1 MVADA
6 EATADE
12 EESVHALDNAL
23 EEAVVINSELNEGAT
38 LESDSGIHSED
49 EKSDSAAGL
58 EHTSKRVDKELD
70 RIRERR
76 LGETRRFPKDIADY
90 VLISGLII
98 GLIYWGLIFVT
109 TTGIFMADSI
119 GPDQTLSG
127 TILDPG
133 EKCVDNSESIWVNI
147 WVDEEQRIRISSHN
161 INDTTKAALL
171 VKLFPES
178 GGEAIATEAVITS
191 GSPSMAMHIA
201 HRPSGEP
208 DIPDG
213 KYNLLIELLNVTDL
227 NTSVVNLTNS
237 SDPVQSSLSGRG
249 LIADIEA
256 EAKVSTRTLG
266 SLFSSGAAEKE
277 VDVEDD
283 GARSCWT
290 VQDLG
295 GWGIVMMVAEWG
307 GGRETAMLAGGSAG
321 VPPWWM
327 ATVSLMMSVF
337 FLFVQYPLMYRFY
350 HRETDDILSKEQLG
364 GLIERTLVGTAEKLH
379 LRIEIPELRHQ
390 GREISI
396 DVYVPYNITHRS
408 YSTPPEIKTAF
419 IRDILN
425 EFAIFGE
432 MRPLQLKS
440 HAMNP
445 HGGAAD
451 LLSTGIDGA
460 DSPEISQDNP
470 MLVDDY
476 TSFFEDLNTFA
487 RIEDAA
493 TDCLKQYFESE
504 NIKRRPGTSVMSDDH
519 AVFIRVIYRPS
530 QRFAFIRFKKTH
542 FEVEDEIEKYV
553 SMNLKEL
560 LMERSVVV
568 SASNEVQTFADRAAA
583 GRVES
588 SLKKDVE
595 KSGSQEA
602 YVAKQAGIAGTLL
615 QNQFVGDIIS
625 SIEYVAHENRSRIDR
640 WGFFGLIIF
649 VWIPFMASGVLVG
662 AMLGLVA
669 RMKFERVLAACLI
682 GGTAASITWAYTA
695 KGIIEFMERY
705 HAEAFI
711 PVIITIIVVVAFL
724 HVRTNKRR
732 RKEALFRESMTFFR
746 GPELTKTSDD

>member
-1 MVADA
+1 
-6 EATADE
+6 
-12 EESVHALDNAL
+12 
-23 EEAVVINSELNEGAT
+23 
-38 LESDSGIHSED
+38 
-49 EKSDSAAGL
+49 
-58 EHTSKRVDKELD
+58 
-70 RIRERR
+70 
-76 LGETRRFPKDIADY
+76 
-90 VLISGLII
+90 
-98 GLIYWGLIFVT
+98 
-109 TTGIFMADSI
+109 
-119 GPDQTLSG
+119 
-127 TILDPG
+127 
-133 EKCVDNSESIWVNI
+133 
-147 WVDEEQRIRISSHN
+147 
-161 INDTTKAALL
+161 
-171 VKLFPES
+171 
-178 GGEAIATEAVITS
+178 
-191 GSPSMAMHIA
+191 
-201 HRPSGEP
+201 
-208 DIPDG
+208 
-213 KYNLLIELLNVTDL
+213 
-227 NTSVVNLTNS
+227 
-237 SDPVQSSLSGRG
+237 
-249 LIADIEA
+249 
-256 EAKVSTRTLG
+256 
-266 SLFSSGAAEKE
+266 
-277 VDVEDD
+277 
-283 GARSCWT
+283 
-290 VQDLG
+290 
-295 GWGIVMMVAEWG
+295 MVAEWG

-350 HRETDDILSKEQLG
+350 HRDTDDILSEEQLG
-364 GLIERTLVGTAEKLH
+364 GLIERTLIGSAEKLH
-379 LRIEIPELRHQ
+379 LKIDIDEFKHQ
-390 GREISI
+390 EREISI
-396 DVYVPYNITHRS
+396 DVYVPYHITHRS

-460 DSPEISQDNP
+460 DILEISQDNP

-493 TDCLKQYFESE
+493 TDCLNQYFENE

-542 FEVEDEIEKYV
+542 FEVENEIEKYV
-553 SMNLKEL
+553 TMNLKDL
-560 LMERSVVV
+560 LKGRSVVV

-682 GGTAASITWAYTA
+682 GGAAASITWAYTA

-711 PVIITIIVVVAFL
+711 PVIIIIIVVVAFL

-746 GPELTKTSDD
+746 GTGPTELSDD

>member
-1 MVADA
+1 MGN
-6 EATADE
+6 
-12 EESVHALDNAL
+12 SV
-23 EEAVVINSELNEGAT
+23 
-38 LESDSGIHSED
+38 
-49 EKSDSAAGL
+49 
-58 EHTSKRVDKELD
+58 
-70 RIRERR
+70 
-76 LGETRRFPKDIADY
+76 
-90 VLISGLII
+90 
-98 GLIYWGLIFVT
+98 
-109 TTGIFMADSI
+109 
-119 GPDQTLSG
+119 GPDQSLSG
-127 TILDPG
+127 TFLDPG
-133 EKCVDNSESIWVNI
+133 EKCVDNSESIWVNL
-147 WVDEEQRIRISSHN
+147 WVDEEQRLRISSHN

-171 VKLFPES
+171 VNLIPVS
-178 GGEAIATEAVITS
+178 GTEPIVTEAVITS
-191 GSPSMAMHIA
+191 GSPTMAMHIA

-208 DIPDG
+208 DVPDG
-213 KYNLLIELLNVTDL
+213 EYKLLIELLNVTDL
-227 NTSVVNLTNS
+227 DTSVANLTNS
-237 SDPVQSSLSGRG
+237 SHPVQSNLSGRG
-249 LIADIEA
+249 LIGDIEA
-256 EAKVSTRTLG
+256 EATVSTRILG
-266 SLFSSGAAEKE
+266 GIFTSGGAEKE
-277 VDVEDD
+277 TDVVHE

-290 VQDLG
+290 IQDLG
-295 GWGIVMMVAEWG
+295 GWGIVMMGAEWA

-350 HRETDDILSKEQLG
+350 HRDTDDILSIEQLG
-364 GLIERTLVGTAEKLH
+364 GLIERTLIETAEKLH
-379 LRIEIPELRHQ
+379 LRIEIDELKFQ
-390 GREISI
+390 EREISI
-396 DVYVPYNITHRS
+396 DVYVPYHITHRS

-425 EFAIFGE
+425 EFSIFGE

-440 HAMNP
+440 HPMNP
-445 HGGAAD
+445 HGGGAD

-460 DSPEISQDNP
+460 DSLEISQDNP

-493 TDCLKQYFESE
+493 TDCLNQYFENE

-542 FEVEDEIEKYV
+542 FEVESEIEKYV
-553 SMNLKEL
+553 TLNLKDL
-560 LMERSVVV
+560 LNGRAVVV

-602 YVAKQAGIAGTLL
+602 YVAKQEGIAGSLL

-640 WGFFGLIIF
+640 WGFFGLIVF

-682 GGTAASITWAYTA
+682 GGAAASITWAYTA

-711 PVIITIIVVVAFL
+711 PVIIIIIVVIAFL

-746 GPELTKTSDD
+746 GTNPTEQSDESM